1 MWKCKLLI
9 FLTIIMSNNKC
20 NELNPI
26 EETVDLE
33 LDGNDRIGG
42 MKIGYKVNHLDSPLV
57 DIVWCGK

>member
-1 MWKCKLLI
+1 
-9 FLTIIMSNNKC
+9 MSNNKC